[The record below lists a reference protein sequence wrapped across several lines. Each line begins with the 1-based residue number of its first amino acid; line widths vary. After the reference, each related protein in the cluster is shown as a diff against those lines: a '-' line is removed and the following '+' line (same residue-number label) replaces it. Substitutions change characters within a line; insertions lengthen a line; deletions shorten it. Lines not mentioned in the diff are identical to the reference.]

1 MTRRNWHIL
10 SDGDALVLARR
21 VPVRMDFAASVD
33 FPACNRLL
41 LAQQIRQDLWRRL
54 QRLKG
59 FSPIVRISRDGDRLH
74 VTAGG
79 QVDGAFPAG
88 LSDQVAEILSTPA
101 LRQRWIAH
109 AARTRKGQDDV

>member
-10 SDGDALVLARR
+10 TEGDALVLARR
-21 VPVRMDFAASVD
+21 VPVRMDFAATAD

-41 LAQQIRQDLWRRL
+41 LAQQIRQDIWRRL

-59 FSPIVRISRDGDRLH
+59 YAPVVRIHRDGDRLQ

-79 QVDGAFPAG
+79 QVDGAIPSD
-88 LSDQVAEILSTPA
+88 LSDQVAEILNTPA

-109 AARTRKGQDDV
+109 AARTREGQHHV

>member
-59 FSPIVRISRDGDRLH
+59 FSPIVRISRDGDRLQ

-79 QVDGAFPAG
+79 QVDGAIPAG

-109 AARTRKGQDDV
+109 AARTRKGQGDA

>member
-21 VPVRMDFAASVD
+21 IPVRMDFAASVA

-41 LAQQIRQDLWRRL
+41 LAQQIRQDLWRKL

-59 FSPIVRISRDGDRLH
+59 FSPVVRITREGDQLQ

-79 QVDGAFPAG
+79 QVDGAIPDG
-88 LSDQVAEILSTPA
+88 LTDQVAEILSAPA
-101 LRQRWIAH
+101 LRQRWLAH
-109 AARTRKGQDDV
+109 ATRSRKGQGDA